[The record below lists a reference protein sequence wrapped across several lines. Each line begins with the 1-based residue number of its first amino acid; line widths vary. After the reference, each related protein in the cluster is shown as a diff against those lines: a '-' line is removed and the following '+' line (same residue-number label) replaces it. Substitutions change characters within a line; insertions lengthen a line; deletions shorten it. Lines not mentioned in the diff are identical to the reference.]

1 MSEKRKDKDWAEWI
15 IGGDNMCCLKGDDLH
30 MLDEQELKT
39 MAMIVDIAK
48 ENGSLKDLLEKE
60 RKANKNDAE

>member
-1 MSEKRKDKDWAEWI
+1 MSEKRKDNDWAEWI
-15 IGGDNMCCLKGDDLH
+15 IGADNMCCLKGDDLH

-48 ENGSLKDLLEKE
+48 GNGALKEVVEKE
-60 RKANKNDAE
+60 RKANKENAD